1 MYSLYIQK
9 SSSLSPPVTQK
20 PPLYS
25 HYLPIP
31 HLWHIRSLQDLAH
44 PLPPSKGK
52 QGNSFR
58 EMNSTGI

>member
-1 MYSLYIQK
+1 
-9 SSSLSPPVTQK
+9 
-20 PPLYS
+20 
-25 HYLPIP
+25 
-31 HLWHIRSLQDLAH
+31 LAH